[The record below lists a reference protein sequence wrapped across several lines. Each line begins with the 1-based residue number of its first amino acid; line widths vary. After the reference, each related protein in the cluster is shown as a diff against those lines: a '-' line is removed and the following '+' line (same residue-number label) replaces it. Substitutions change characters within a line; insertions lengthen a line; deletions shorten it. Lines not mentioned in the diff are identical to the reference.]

1 MHRCTPASKRT
12 WLHRS
17 CQPQTCRPHQP
28 YRHVPAGKPT
38 WLHGIVGRDSAGG
51 RGAAYASREFLS
63 RSLKKRVAG
72 TSFLIQV
79 RHGALPAL
87 VPCDGCGLCGVQ

>member
-1 MHRCTPASKRT
+1 MV
-12 WLHRS
+12 
-17 CQPQTCRPHQP
+17 CQPRPRQP
-28 YRHVPAGKPT
+28 QQQHRRTHAGKPT

-63 RSLKKRVAG
+63 RTLKKRVAG

-79 RHGALPAL
+79 RHGPLRG
-87 VPCDGCGLCGVQ
+87 DGC